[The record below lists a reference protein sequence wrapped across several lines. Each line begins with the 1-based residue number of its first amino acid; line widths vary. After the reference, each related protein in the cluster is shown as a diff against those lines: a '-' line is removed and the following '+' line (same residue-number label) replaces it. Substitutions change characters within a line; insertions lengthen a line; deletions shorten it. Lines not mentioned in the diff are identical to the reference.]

1 MISFLRRAP
10 CGLRNSTPRRVMS
23 SLPVHPLNPAAED
36 AEFEARVARLT
47 SYFSRPRFANI
58 TRPYTP
64 RDVALKQGSAPV
76 LPLPSSLLSDK
87 LFRIF
92 QEANEN
98 RLPVHTMGAIDPVQM
113 TQMAR
118 HQQVVYVSGWAASSL
133 LTTGNNEVGP
143 DFGDYP
149 YTTVPNQV
157 HRIFRAQQL
166 HDRKHYDARMSAT
179 PEERHKMPYVDYLRP
194 IIADADTGHGG
205 PSSVLKLI
213 KLFAESGAAA
223 IHLED
228 QLHGGKKCGHLAG
241 KVLVPASTHV
251 SRLVAARFA
260 LDMLECPMLVI
271 ARTDAES
278 ARLLSSSVDPGDHP
292 YILGTTIPGRPLA
305 EALAGAVSAA
315 DAARVEKEWDATH
328 PLMTF
333 DEAVRQAIFDTPTIS
348 APDSTFERY
357 KSLVA
362 GKSNTEARRVAREVL
377 GRDVWWDWDLPRTPE
392 GYHRLVPG
400 LSPALERTLRY
411 APYADLLWLETS
423 KPDLDQARQFAREVR
438 EKTGVRK
445 WMVYNLSPS
454 FNWLGRGWNGECLS
468 FLVCTSHVGKASA
481 LHASGTLDKITKPS
495 IHAEDDLKNF
505 IWELAKE
512 GFVLQLISL
521 AGVHSNAVATAE
533 LAERYKT
540 EGMLAYVNLVQRKEK
555 EIGCDVLTHQ
565 KWSGANYIDSI
576 IQTVTAGS
584 ASTSAVGKDSTEH
597 TF

>member
-1 MISFLRRAP
+1 M
-10 CGLRNSTPRRVMS
+10 ST
-23 SLPVHPLNPAAED
+23 LPIHPPDFATEA

-47 SYFSRPRFANI
+47 SYFSQPRFANI

-76 LPLPSSLLSDK
+76 LPLPASLLSDK

-92 QEANEN
+92 EDASKN

-118 HQQVVYVSGWAASSL
+118 HQQIV
-133 LTTGNNEVGP
+133 
-143 DFGDYP
+143 DYP

-166 HDRKHYDARMSAT
+166 HDRKHYDARMSAS
-179 PEERHKMPYVDYLRP
+179 PEERAKMPYVDYLRP

-205 PSSVLKLI
+205 PSSVLKLA

-251 SRLVAARFA
+251 SRLVATRFA

-278 ARLLSSSVDPGDHP
+278 GRLLSSSVDPGDHP
-292 YILGTTIPGRPLA
+292 YILGTTVPGQPLA
-305 EALAGAVSAA
+305 EALASATSAIDAV
-315 DAARVEKEWDATH
+315 RIEQEWDATH

-333 DEAVRQAIFDTPTIS
+333 NEA
-348 APDSTFERY
+348 STFEHY
-357 KSLVA
+357 ESLVS
-362 GKSNTEARRVAREVL
+362 GKSNTEARKVARDIL
-377 GRDVWWDWDLPRTPE
+377 GREVRWDWDAPRTPE
-392 GYHRLVPG
+392 GYYRLVPG
-400 LSPALERTLRY
+400 LAPALARTVRY

-423 KPDLDQARQFAREVR
+423 KPDLEQARKFARQVKEQ
-438 EKTGVRK
+438 TGVRK

-454 FNWLGRGWNGECLS
+454 FNWLGDGW
-468 FLVCTSHVGKASA
+468 T
-481 LHASGTLDKITKPS
+481 
-495 IHAEDDLKNF
+495 EDDLKNF
-505 IWELAKE
+505 VWELGKE

-540 EGMLAYVNLVQRKEK
+540 DGMLAYVNLVQRKEK

-565 KWSGANYIDSI
+565 KWSGANYVDSI

-584 ASTSAVGKDSTEH
+584 ASTSAIGEDSTEH
-597 TF
+597 GF

>member
-1 MISFLRRAP
+1 MIRLLRHGPRSIVATSSRRA
-10 CGLRNSTPRRVMS
+10 VS
-23 SLPVHPLNPAAED
+23 SLPVHPPDPATEV
-36 AEFEARVARLT
+36 AEFEARVAHLT
-47 SYFSRPRFANI
+47 SYFSQPRFANI
-58 TRPYTP
+58 IRPYTP

-76 LPLPSSLLSDK
+76 LPLPASLLSDK

-92 QEANEN
+92 EN
-98 RLPVHTMGAIDPVQM
+98 ASAKGLPVHTMGAIDPVQM
-113 TQMAR
+113 TQMAK
-118 HQQVVYVSGWAASSL
+118 HQQVVYISGWAASSL

-166 HDRKHYDARMSAT
+166 HDRKHYDARMSAS
-179 PEERHKMPYVDYLRP
+179 PEERDKMSYIDYLRP

-205 PSSVLKLI
+205 PSSVLKLA

-241 KVLVPASTHV
+241 KVVVPASTHV
-251 SRLVAARFA
+251 SRLVATRFA
-260 LDMLECPMLVI
+260 LDMLECPMLLI

-278 ARLLSSSVDPGDHP
+278 ARLLNSSVDPGDHP
-292 YILGTTIPGRPLA
+292 YILGTTVPGQPLA
-305 EALAGAVSAA
+305 EALAGATSAE
-315 DAARVEKEWDATH
+315 DAARIEKEWDATH
-328 PLMTF
+328 PLLTF
-333 DEAVRQAIFDTPTIS
+333 DEAVHQAIFDTPAIS
-348 APDSTFERY
+348 SPAGTFEHY
-357 KSLVA
+357 KSLVV
-362 GKSNTEARRVAREVL
+362 GKSNTEARGIARNLL

-392 GYHRLVPG
+392 GYHRLSPG
-400 LSPALERTLRY
+400 LAPALARTLRY

-423 KPDLDQARQFAREVR
+423 KPDLEQARQFAREVR
-438 EKTGVRK
+438 EKTGVQK

-454 FNWLGRGWNGECLS
+454 FNWLG
-468 FLVCTSHVGKASA
+468 
-481 LHASGTLDKITKPS
+481 SGFN
-495 IHAEDDLKNF
+495 EDDLKNF

-521 AGVHSNAVATAE
+521 AGVHSNAVTTAE

-540 EGMLAYVNLVQRKEK
+540 EGILAYVNLVQKKEK

-584 ASTSAVGKDSTEH
+584 ASTSAVGKDSTENM
-597 TF
+597 F